1 MRPFGLY
8 LHIPFCA
15 ARCGYCD
22 FNTYL
27 HEPELAHAYVDALC
41 AETAA
46 WGGRPEVRGRPAA
59 TVFFGG
65 GTPSLLAPGEVARI
79 LGAVRAA
86 FPPAPD
92 AEVTRA
98 TVDRR
103 PSTVP
108 PAFLPAPGAEV
119 TLEANP
125 GTVDRARLAGF
136 RAAGVNRLSLGVQ
149 AFQDRLLRVA
159 GRDHTAD
166 EARRAVAEAR
176 VAGFANLSLD
186 LIFAL
191 PGQTLDDWAA
201 TLAEAVALGP
211 EHVSAYGLTYE
222 DGTPF
227 HRDRRAGR
235 LKPVDE
241 ETEAV
246 MFDLGIARLAAAG
259 YEQYEISNFARPGF
273 RSAHNQIYWRCGDY
287 LGLGAGAHSC
297 LEGRRFFNRRLPRDY
312 VAAVRREGTARAGGE
327 DLTPRQ
333 RLGEAMVL
341 GLRLREGV
349 DLEALTARF
358 APWGLGPDAAALKRL
373 DGAGLVEREGPR
385 LRLTDRGI
393 RLANEVFLALV

>member
-8 LHIPFCA
+8 LHIPFCV

-27 HEPELAHAYVDALC
+27 HDPALARTYVDALC
-41 AETAA
+41 AEIAA
-46 WGGRPEVRGRPAA
+46 WARRPEVRGRPAA

-79 LGAVRAA
+79 LAAVRAA
-86 FPPAPD
+86 FP
-92 AEVTRA
+92 
-98 TVDRR
+98 
-103 PSTVP
+103 
-108 PAFLPAPGAEV
+108 PAPGAEV

-125 GTVDRARLAGF
+125 GTVDHAGLAGL

-159 GRDHTAD
+159 GRDHTAED
-166 EARRAVAEAR
+166 ARRAVAEAR
-176 VAGFANLSLD
+176 AAGFANLSLD

-191 PGQTLDDWAA
+191 PGQTLDDWEA
-201 TLAEAVALGP
+201 TLAEAAALAP
-211 EHVSAYGLTYE
+211 EHLSAYGLTYE
-222 DGTPF
+222 EGTPF

-235 LKPVDE
+235 LTPVDE
-241 ETEAV
+241 ATEAA
-246 MFDLGIARLAAAG
+246 MFDLAVAHLAAAG

-273 RSAHNQIYWRCGDY
+273 RSAHNQTYWRCGDY

-297 LEGRRFFNRRLPRDY
+297 LEGRRTFNRRLPQDY
-312 VAAVRREGTARAGGE
+312 IAAVRREGTAQAGGE
-327 DLTPRQ
+327 HLTPRQ
-333 RLGEAMVL
+333 QLGEAMVL

-349 DLEALTARF
+349 DLEALAARF
-358 APWGLGPDAAALKRL
+358 APWGLAPDAATLERL
-373 DGAGLVEREGPR
+373 DGAGLVERDGSR

-393 RLANEVFLALV
+393 RLANEVFVALV